1 MVMMMMM
8 LARRSCSSLPWTQ
21 KSQLQLSSNLDL
33 LQRHCCYQNQNQNKF
48 LQPKTPRNQSKSLP
62 LTISCGWIRHYMH
75 LLLHSLTLS
84 PKSPAAK
91 PPPIAHHKHVDD
103 LLLLLLLSS
112 SSSSNHSCK
121 FNNNNKK
128 RKILKHE
135 TGTPLSSSSSSTKH
149 QISSQNQISISQS
162 NFLLTPPNLHG
173 RIITSNLNLNFFLWG
188 ASKFRYKFAKFLF
201 CLGGFKSRSSSSSS
215 IHQPTT
221 TRTTTTNNNN
231 NKWEYYYYTFATL
244 PAACTTN
251 P

>member
-91 PPPIAHHKHVDD
+91 PPPIAHHKHIDD

-112 SSSSNHSCK
+112 SSSSSSSNHSCE

-135 TGTPLSSSSSSTKH
+135 TGTPLSSSSSSSSTKH
-149 QISSQNQISISQS
+149 QISSQNQIPISQS
-162 NFLLTPPNLHG
+162 NFLLTSPNLHR
-173 RIITSNLNLNFFLWG
+173 RIITSNLKLEVFFGELQN
-188 ASKFRYKFAKFLF
+188 SEYKFVKFLF
-201 CLGGFKSRSSSSSS
+201 CLGGF
-215 IHQPTT
+215 
-221 TRTTTTNNNN
+221 
-231 NKWEYYYYTFATL
+231 
-244 PAACTTN
+244 
-251 P
+251 

>member
-1 MVMMMMM
+1 MTMMMIM

-91 PPPIAHHKHVDD
+91 PPPIAHHKQIDD

-112 SSSSNHSCK
+112 SSSSNRSCE

-128 RKILKHE
+128 RKILKYQ
-135 TGTPLSSSSSSTKH
+135 TGTPLSSSSSSSSSTKH
-149 QISSQNQISISQS
+149 KISSQNQISISQS
-162 NFLLTPPNLHG
+162 NFLLTSPNLQR
-173 RIITSNLNLNFFLWG
+173 RIITSNLNLNFFW
-188 ASKFRYKFAKFLF
+188 
-201 CLGGFKSRSSSSSS
+201 GGFK
-215 IHQPTT
+215 IQIQV
-221 TRTTTTNNNN
+221 
-231 NKWEYYYYTFATL
+231 
-244 PAACTTN
+244 C
-251 P
+251 